1 MKDGKWASSM
11 CVGIQSVPDTH
22 RKPFIAVLLIDR
34 EPPMLSV
41 HEHVVERQVQ

>member
-1 MKDGKWASSM
+1 MENGLRR
-11 CVGIQSVPDTH
+11 CVSESNRFPTRIVSLSFP
-22 RKPFIAVLLIDR
+22 VLLIDR